1 MESACTAQHID
12 HIGIAVRDLDA
23 AMNLFHEMFNVPKAE
38 PRELADQGV
47 RAVLLPVGQSRLE
60 LLEPLEPESSIGR
73 FLDRR
78 GEGLHHLAF
87 NVANV
92 EAGLNALSNEGV
104 RLIDQTPREGLSG
117 MIGFIHPSSVH
128 GVLTEL
134 VQTVAE

>member
-1 MESACTAQHID
+1 
-12 HIGIAVRDLDA
+12 
-23 AMNLFHEMFNVPKAE
+23 MNLFHEMFHIPKAE

-87 NVANV
+87 NVEDV
-92 EAGLNALSNEGV
+92 EAGLNALSSEGV

-134 VQTVAE
+134 VQSIAE